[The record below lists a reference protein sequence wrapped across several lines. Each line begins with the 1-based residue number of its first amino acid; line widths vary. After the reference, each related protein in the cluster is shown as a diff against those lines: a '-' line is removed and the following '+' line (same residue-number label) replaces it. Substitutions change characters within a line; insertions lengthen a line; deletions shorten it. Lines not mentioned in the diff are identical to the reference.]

1 MARAPT
7 GQTSRPM
14 ATGLAIAAP
23 VPSARAENM
32 IQSPKSMVGRSASW
46 AAPADNRTVLGS
58 LSTELESVAAPHLR
72 ADPKERRGG
81 LVKRRRGWK
90 GLAFRLVL
98 FLVLVGAVLSLAA
111 AAYFAY
117 DLPLSPALQSPPSR
131 SFSLLGEDGKS
142 FAFRGVYKGSAVP
155 YEALPNDLVN
165 AVLAIEDR
173 RFFDHNGIDSWGVLR
188 AAWVNLRAGAIRQGG
203 STLTQQY
210 VKLAFLTP
218 ERTLRRKVQE
228 ALLALWLESRLDK
241 KEIFRRYIN
250 EVYFGAGAYGIDAA
264 ARRYFGKKSFDLTL
278 AECAMLAGLIQ
289 APSRLAPTGDLDAA
303 QARAEVVVRAMV
315 DAGFIGEARAEKAIA
330 EPAAL
335 VQLPRGDDGRGY
347 FADWVKAQADE
358 LLGPVY
364 GDFAVQTTLDQG
376 LQEIAESVLAEHLE
390 QEGDEFAVGQAALVA
405 LAPNGAV
412 RAMIG
417 GRDYLASQFNRAT
430 QAQRQPGSLFKLFV
444 YLSALRAG
452 YHPDSSLVDE
462 PIEVGNWRPKNY
474 TDRYLGRISLRQ
486 AFAKSVNTVAVLLT
500 EAVGRETVA
509 ETARGLGILSP
520 LQVHPSLALGTS
532 NVNLL
537 EMVAAYGAVGFGAS
551 RLEPYGIVSLGGD
564 HPLYRHRI
572 PASPQLDHFERLAR
586 QHMRELLEA
595 AVDSGTG
602 RAADPGIPIAGKTGT
617 SQDHRD
623 AWFVG
628 MTNDLAVGVWVGND
642 DNRPMKKVT
651 GGSLPAR
658 IWRDFVIRSREQAAT
673 VVAVQP
679 ADAIATSSE
688 PAVATEA
695 DESGVDALDPMTPDA
710 TLAEQSAT
718 SPLPPVPLRA
728 DRQARREAKSKQVA
742 KRGNDGVL
750 FGHPEVLD
758 VATLRFADRIVR
770 LFGVRPV
777 GADFVE
783 AMRSYIGDRVVT
795 CRPFDRRAYTCEVG
809 GYDLSEVV
817 VYNGG
822 ARLTRDAPSQL
833 RRAQAEAQAS
843 RVGIWAR
850 Q

>member
-1 MARAPT
+1 M
-7 GQTSRPM
+7 
-14 ATGLAIAAP
+14 
-23 VPSARAENM
+23 
-32 IQSPKSMVGRSASW
+32 
-46 AAPADNRTVLGS
+46 VLGS
-58 LSTELESVAAPHLR
+58 LSTEFESIAAPNLR
-72 ADPKERRGG
+72 ADPQERRDSPA
-81 LVKRRRGWK
+81 KRRRGWK

-98 FLVLVGAVLSLAA
+98 FLVLVSAVLSLGV
-111 AAYFAY
+111 AAYLAY

-131 SFSLLGEDGKS
+131 SFSLLDRDGQS
-142 FAFRGVYKGSAVP
+142 FAVRGVYKGSAVP
-155 YEALPNDLVN
+155 YEALPNDLVH

-173 RFFDHNGIDSWGVLR
+173 RFFDHNGIDSWGILR
-188 AAWVNLRAGAIRQGG
+188 AAWVNLRAGEIRQGG

-218 ERTLRRKVQE
+218 ERTLRRKIQE
-228 ALLALWLESRLDK
+228 ALLALWLEARLDK

-278 AECAMLAGLIQ
+278 AESAMLAGLIR

-303 QARAEVVVRAMV
+303 QARAEVVVRAMLE
-315 DAGFIGEARAEKAIA
+315 AGFIGEPRAEKAIA
-330 EPAAL
+330 EPADL
-335 VQLPRGDDGRGY
+335 VHLPRGDDGKGY
-347 FADWVKAQADE
+347 FADWLKTQADE

-364 GDFAVQTTLDQG
+364 GDFSIKTTLDQG

-390 QEGDEFAVGQAALVA
+390 KEGEELAVGQVALVA
-405 LAPNGAV
+405 LAPDGAV
-412 RAMIG
+412 RAMVG
-417 GRDYLASQFNRAT
+417 GRDYLSSQFNRAT

-452 YHPDSSLVDE
+452 YHPDNQLVDE

-474 TDRYLGRISLRQ
+474 SDRYLGRISLRE
-486 AFAKSVNTVAVLLT
+486 AFAKSVNSVAVLLT

-509 ETARGLGILSP
+509 ETARGLGIVSP

-537 EMVAAYGAVGFGAS
+537 EMVAAYGAVGFGAA
-551 RLEPYGIVSLGGD
+551 RLEPYGIVALGGES
-564 HPLYRHRI
+564 PLYRHPV
-572 PASPQLDHFERLAR
+572 PASPKLNHFERLAR
-586 QHMRELLEA
+586 QHMRDLLEA
-595 AVDSGTG
+595 AVNSGTG
-602 RAADPGIPIAGKTGT
+602 RAASPGISIAGKTGT

-628 MTNDLAVGVWVGND
+628 MTDELAIGVWVGND
-642 DNRPMKKVT
+642 DNQPMKKVT

-658 IWRDFVIRSREQAAT
+658 IWRDFVMRAREQAPALMIAGAT
-673 VVAVQP
+673 ETQAP
-679 ADAIATSSE
+679 PELAAADDPTAPLEAIDTGDPAETAETADAADILADTSSE
-688 PAVATEA
+688 TAQDSEFDDVSVTFPT
-695 DESGVDALDPMTPDA
+695 
-710 TLAEQSAT
+710 
-718 SPLPPVPLRA
+718 PPVPQRA
-728 DRQARREAKSKQVA
+728 DREARRKA
-742 KRGNDGVL
+742 KRKQAAKRASDGVL

-758 VATLRFADRIVR
+758 VGTLRFADRVVR
-770 LFGVRPV
+770 LFGIRPV
-777 GADFVE
+777 SAGFVE

-795 CRPFDRRAYTCEVG
+795 CRPFDRRAYICEVG

-817 VYNGG
+817 IYNGG
-822 ARLTRDAPSQL
+822 ARLTRNAPSQL
-833 RRAQAEAQAS
+833 RRAQAEAQAN